1 MRQIFCTYIIIF
13 LCCTNIIFRKYIN
26 FNCCTYM
33 ILKIYIKGPQF
44 ILWTGCS
51 VAECAAESLRGYG
64 DLNEICCCG
73 SIIEGKNRYFWSI
86 IKGLVLK
93 HNQRTCFTLYW
104 LFGST
109 KSGHFGTFFHF
120 LTLIRHVKSYQKIKL
135 TLVYRPF
142 SPKKWPELDN
152 FFHFTLYWWLH

>member
-1 MRQIFCTYIIIF
+1 MKKNDFYF
-13 LCCTNIIFRKYIN
+13 S
-26 FNCCTYM
+26 
-33 ILKIYIKGPQF
+33 IKGPQF

-64 DLNEICCCG
+64 DLNEICCCR
-73 SIIEGKNRYFWSI
+73 SINEGKNRYFWSI
-86 IKGLVLK
+86 IKGLILKLWSIIKGLILKLWSIIQGLILKLWSIFKGPVLK
-93 HNQRTCFTLYW
+93 HW

-135 TLVYRPF
+135 TLVYRHF

>member
-26 FNCCTYM
+26 FNCCTYI

-64 DLNEICCCG
+64 DLNEICCCR
-73 SIIEGKNRYFWSI
+73 SINEGKNRYFWSI

-93 HNQRTCFTLYW
+93 HNQRTSLLLKHNQRTRFEALAFWVHKIWPFWHFYSF
-104 LFGST
+104 LFA
-109 KSGHFGTFFHF
+109 
-120 LTLIRHVKSYQKIKL
+120 LIRHLKSCQK
-135 TLVYRPF
+135 
-142 SPKKWPELDN
+142 SN
-152 FFHFTLYWWLH
+152 LY